1 MRFLLSFSL
10 RFCRRPRQKGRLFI
24 AVDFVS
30 HEEMAVGHF
39 LALNEI
45 FVVFQFR
52 ILCSFLIDPSYG
64 A

>member
-10 RFCRRPRQKGRLFI
+10 RFCRRPRQKGLLFI
-24 AVDFVS
+24 AADFVS

-45 FVVFQFR
+45 FVVFQFK
-52 ILCSFLIDPSYG
+52 ILS
-64 A
+64 